1 MLYLKIYVILLYKHT
16 KMKKLLITLGILFAA
31 SISNADVLDNA
42 SGKISKMAA
51 DLIPGEG
58 VTEVSIDIEKNSE
71 PKFNILAV
79 RDIDKTENTNFFT
92 QISFSN
98 RDVSSHERYIANIG
112 LGYRFLT
119 DDESMMIGFNSF
131 YDSDLTEGHKRAS
144 IGFEAKASTL
154 DFNFNQYHALTG
166 MQKTINE
173 NSASYTDEQAVGGL
187 DYRFASQMPY
197 MPWAEISWKG
207 YQIESDKATDNI
219 KGDIYSLGLA
229 LTPSLQL
236 DLSRDQSDR
245 GSEDVSG
252 GSLSF
257 IYPPRENKPTL
268 LDGFSEE
275 VWFEESMQ
283 NKLSQKVERNNN
295 LTVEIQGAVIFTKK

>member
-1 MLYLKIYVILLYKHT
+1 
-16 KMKKLLITLGILFAA
+16 MKKYLLIISFFFVT
-31 SISNADVLDNA
+31 SVSNADVLDNV

-58 VTEVSIDIEKNSE
+58 VTEVSINIEKDSE
-71 PKFNILAV
+71 PKFDILAV

-92 QISFSN
+92 QISFRN
-98 RDVSSHERYIANIG
+98 IDVSDSERYIGNVG

-119 DDESMMIGFNSF
+119 EDESMMIGFNSF
-131 YDSDLTEGHKRAS
+131 YDHDLTDGHKRAS
-144 IGFEAKASTL
+144 LGFEARASTL

-173 NSASYTDEQAVGGL
+173 NSANYTEEQAVGGL

-207 YQIESDKATDNI
+207 YQIESDKAIDNI

-236 DLSRDQSDR
+236 DLSKDQGTS
-245 GSEDVSG
+245 GAEDVHG
-252 GSLSF
+252 GSLTF
-257 IYPPRENKPTL
+257 IYPPRESKPTL

-295 LTVEIQGAVIFTKK
+295 LTVEIQGAIIFTKK

>member
-1 MLYLKIYVILLYKHT
+1 
-16 KMKKLLITLGILFAA
+16 MKKYLLIISLLLVA
-31 SISNADVLDNA
+31 SASNADLLDNA

-71 PKFNILAV
+71 PSFNILAV

-92 QISFSN
+92 QISFTNTDISGN
-98 RDVSSHERYIANIG
+98 ERYIGNVG

-119 DDESMMIGFNSF
+119 EDKSMMIGFNSF
-131 YDSDLTEGHKRAS
+131 YDHDITEGHKRAS

-154 DFNFNQYHALTG
+154 DFNFNQYYALSG
-166 MQKTINE
+166 MQKVVNRKQT
-173 NSASYTDEQAVGGL
+173 SAVEEQAVGGF

-197 MPWAEISWKG
+197 MPWAEVSWTG
-207 YQIESDKATDNI
+207 YQIESDKATENI

-236 DLSRDQSDR
+236 DLSKDQSDR
-245 GSEDVSG
+245 GTEDVSG

-268 LDGFSEE
+268 LDGFSDE

>member
-1 MLYLKIYVILLYKHT
+1 
-16 KMKKLLITLGILFAA
+16 MKKYLLIVSFFFVISA
-31 SISNADVLDNA
+31 SNADILDNA
-42 SGKISKMAA
+42 SQKISKIAA

-71 PKFNILAV
+71 PNFNILAV
-79 RDIDKTENTNFFT
+79 RDIEKTENTNFFT

-98 RDVSSHERYIANIG
+98 VDVSGQERYIGNVG

-154 DFNFNQYHALTG
+154 EFNFNQYHALSQ
-166 MQKTINE
+166 MQKVKTEKGPTIE
-173 NSASYTDEQAVGGL
+173 EQALGGL
-187 DYRFASQMPY
+187 DYRFASQLPY

-207 YQIESDKATDNI
+207 YQIESDKASDNI

-229 LTPSLQL
+229 LTPTLQL
-236 DLSRDQSDR
+236 DLSKDQ
-245 GSEDVSG
+245 GSTGAEDVQG
-252 GSLSF
+252 GKLSF
-257 IYPPRENKPTL
+257 IYPPRESKPTL
-268 LDGFSEE
+268 LDGFSDE

>member
-1 MLYLKIYVILLYKHT
+1 
-16 KMKKLLITLGILFAA
+16 MKKFLITLGILFAA
-31 SISNADVLDNA
+31 SVSNADVLDNV

-71 PKFNILAV
+71 PNFNILAV
-79 RDIDKTENTNFFT
+79 RDIEKTENTNFFT
-92 QISFSN
+92 QISFHNTDISGN
-98 RDVSSHERYIANIG
+98 ERYIGNIG

-119 DDESMMIGFNSF
+119 DDESLMIGFNSF
-131 YDSDLTEGHKRAS
+131 YDHDLTDGHKRAS
-144 IGFEAKASTL
+144 IGFEARASTL
-154 DFNFNQYHALTG
+154 DFNFNQYHPLTG
-166 MQKTINE
+166 MQKNIVE
-173 NSASYTDEQAVGGL
+173 NKSSTVEEQVLGGV
-187 DYRFASQMPY
+187 DYRLASQLPY

-207 YQIESDKATDNI
+207 YQIESDKAADNV

-229 LTPSLQL
+229 LTPTLQL
-236 DLSRDQSDR
+236 DLSKDQSTS
-245 GSEDVSG
+245 GAEDVQG
-252 GSLSF
+252 GSLTF

-275 VWFEESMQ
+275 VWFKESMQ

>member
-1 MLYLKIYVILLYKHT
+1 
-16 KMKKLLITLGILFAA
+16 MKKYLLIISLLLVA
-31 SISNADVLDNA
+31 SVSNADVLDNV
-42 SGKISKMAA
+42 SGKISKFAA

-71 PKFNILAV
+71 PSFNILAV

-92 QISFSN
+92 QISFTNTDISGN
-98 RDVSSHERYIANIG
+98 ERYIGNVG

-119 DDESMMIGFNSF
+119 EDKSMMIGFNSF
-131 YDSDLTEGHKRAS
+131 YDHDLTEGHKRAS
-144 IGFEAKASTL
+144 IGFEARASTL

-173 NSASYTDEQAVGGL
+173 NSASYTEEQALGGV
-187 DYRFASQMPY
+187 DYRLGSQLPY

-207 YQIESDKATDNI
+207 YQIESDKATDNV

-236 DLSRDQSDR
+236 DLRKDQQNS
-245 GSEDVSG
+245 GEDIEG
-252 GSLSF
+252 GNLSF

-268 LDGFSEE
+268 LDGFSDE

>member
-1 MLYLKIYVILLYKHT
+1 
-16 KMKKLLITLGILFAA
+16 MKKYLLIISLLLVA
-31 SISNADVLDNA
+31 SVSNADVLDNV
-42 SGKISKMAA
+42 SGKISKFAA

-71 PKFNILAV
+71 PSFNILAV

-98 RDVSSHERYIANIG
+98 RDVSSHERYIGNIG

-119 DDESMMIGFNSF
+119 DDKSMMIGFNSF
-131 YDSDLTEGHKRAS
+131 YDHDLHYGHKRAS
-144 IGFEAKASTL
+144 IGFEASASTL
-154 DFNFNQYHALTG
+154 DFNFNQYYALSG
-166 MQKTINE
+166 MQEVLQRGQDTATE
-173 NSASYTDEQAVGGL
+173 EQSLGGV
-187 DYRFASQMPY
+187 DYRLASQLPY

-207 YQIESDKATDNI
+207 YQIESDKATDNV

-236 DLSRDQSDR
+236 DLSKDQSTS
-245 GSEDVSG
+245 GAEDVQG
-252 GSLSF
+252 GKLSF
-257 IYPPRENKPTL
+257 IYPPRESKPTL
-268 LDGFSEE
+268 LDGFSDE

>member
-1 MLYLKIYVILLYKHT
+1 
-16 KMKKLLITLGILFAA
+16 MKKYLLIISLLLVA
-31 SISNADVLDNA
+31 SASNADVLNNV

-51 DLIPGEG
+51 DLVPGEG

-79 RDIDKTENTNFFT
+79 RDIDKTESTNFFT
-92 QISFSN
+92 QISFTN
-98 RDVSSHERYIANIG
+98 TDVSDNERYIGNVG

-119 DDESMMIGFNSF
+119 EDKSMMIGFNSF
-131 YDSDLTEGHKRAS
+131 YDHDITEGHKRTS

-173 NSASYTDEQAVGGL
+173 NSANYTEEQAVGGL

-207 YQIESDKATDNI
+207 YQIESDKASDNI

-236 DLSRDQSDR
+236 DLSKDQSTS
-245 GSEDVSG
+245 GAEDVQG
-252 GSLSF
+252 GKLSF
-257 IYPPRENKPTL
+257 IYPPRESKPTL
-268 LDGFSEE
+268 LDGFSDE

>member
-1 MLYLKIYVILLYKHT
+1 
-16 KMKKLLITLGILFAA
+16 MKKYLLIISLLLVA
-31 SISNADVLDNA
+31 SVSNADVLDNV
-42 SGKISKMAA
+42 SGKISKFAA

-71 PKFNILAV
+71 PSFNILAV

-92 QISFSN
+92 QISFTNTDISGN
-98 RDVSSHERYIANIG
+98 ERYIGNVG

-119 DDESMMIGFNSF
+119 EDESMMIGFNSF
-131 YDSDLTEGHKRAS
+131 YDHDLTEGHKRAS
-144 IGFEAKASTL
+144 IGFEARASTL

-173 NSASYTDEQAVGGL
+173 NSANYTEEQAVGGF

-207 YQIESDKATDNI
+207 YQIESDKATDNV

-236 DLSRDQSDR
+236 DLSKDQSTS
-245 GSEDVSG
+245 GAEDVQG
-252 GSLSF
+252 GSLTF
-257 IYPPRENKPTL
+257 IYPPRESKPTL

>member
-1 MLYLKIYVILLYKHT
+1 
-16 KMKKLLITLGILFAA
+16 MKKYLLILSLFLAA
-31 SISNADVLDNA
+31 SVSNADVLNNV
-42 SGKISKMAA
+42 SGKISKSVA

-79 RDIDKTENTNFFT
+79 RDIDKTESTNFFT
-92 QISFSN
+92 QISFVNKDISGVN
-98 RDVSSHERYIANIG
+98 RYVGNVG

-131 YDSDLTEGHKRAS
+131 YDSDLIEGHKRAS
-144 IGFEAKASTL
+144 IGFEAKAYTL
-154 DFNFNQYHALTG
+154 EFNFNQYHALSQ
-166 MQKTINE
+166 MQKVKTEKGNTIE
-173 NSASYTDEQAVGGL
+173 EQALGGL
-187 DYRFASQMPY
+187 DYRFASQLPY

-229 LTPSLQL
+229 LTPTLQL
-236 DLSRDQSDR
+236 DLSKDQGTS
-245 GSEDVSG
+245 GAEDVQG

-257 IYPPRENKPTL
+257 IYPPRESKPTL

>member
-1 MLYLKIYVILLYKHT
+1 
-16 KMKKLLITLGILFAA
+16 MKKYLLILSLILVA
-31 SISNADVLDNA
+31 SASNADVLDNA
-42 SGKISKMAA
+42 SQKISKIAA

-58 VTEVSIDIEKNSE
+58 VTEVNIGFEKDSE
-71 PKFNILAV
+71 PDFTILAV
-79 RDIDKTENTNFFT
+79 RDIEKTENTNFFT

-119 DDESMMIGFNSF
+119 EDKSMMIGFNSF
-131 YDSDLTEGHKRAS
+131 YDHDITEGHKRAS

-154 DFNFNQYHALTG
+154 EFNFNQYHALSQ
-166 MQKTINE
+166 MQKVKTEKGNTIE
-173 NSASYTDEQAVGGL
+173 EQALGGL
-187 DYRFASQMPY
+187 DYRFASQLPY

-207 YQIESDKATDNI
+207 YQIESDKAIDNI

-229 LTPSLQL
+229 LTPSLQF
-236 DLSRDQSDR
+236 DYHKDQSTS
-245 GSEDVSG
+245 GAEDVQG
-252 GSLSF
+252 GSLTF
-257 IYPPRENKPTL
+257 IYPPRESKPTL
-268 LDGFSEE
+268 LDGFSDE

>member
-1 MLYLKIYVILLYKHT
+1 M
-16 KMKKLLITLGILFAA
+16 KMKKYLLIISFFFVT
-31 SISNADVLDNA
+31 SVSNADVLDNV
-42 SGKISKMAA
+42 SGKISKFAA

-71 PKFNILAV
+71 PSFTILAV

-92 QISFSN
+92 QISFHNS
-98 RDVSSHERYIANIG
+98 DVSSHERYIGNVG

-119 DDESMMIGFNSF
+119 EDKSMMIGFNSF
-131 YDSDLTEGHKRAS
+131 YDHDITEGHKRAS

-166 MQKTINE
+166 MKEVLGRDATTTRQ
-173 NSASYTDEQAVGGL
+173 EQSLGGL
-187 DYRFASQMPY
+187 DYRLGSQLPY

-236 DLSRDQSDR
+236 DLSKNQSTS
-245 GSEDVSG
+245 GEEDVSG

-268 LDGFSEE
+268 LDGFSDE

-295 LTVEIQGAVIFTKK
+295 LTVEIQGAIIFTKK

>member
-1 MLYLKIYVILLYKHT
+1 
-16 KMKKLLITLGILFAA
+16 MKKILITLGILFAA
-31 SISNADVLDNA
+31 SVSNADVLDNA

-79 RDIDKTENTNFFT
+79 RDIDKTESTNFFT
-92 QISFSN
+92 QISFTNTDISGN
-98 RDVSSHERYIANIG
+98 ERYIGNVG

-119 DDESMMIGFNSF
+119 EDKSMMIGFNSF
-131 YDSDLTEGHKRAS
+131 YDHDITEGHKRAS

-166 MQKTINE
+166 MQETINE
-173 NSASYTDEQAVGGL
+173 NSSSSTEEQALGGL

-268 LDGFSEE
+268 LDGFSDE

>member
-1 MLYLKIYVILLYKHT
+1 
-16 KMKKLLITLGILFAA
+16 MKKYLLIISLLLVA
-31 SISNADVLDNA
+31 SASNADLLDNA

-92 QISFSN
+92 QISFTNTDISGN
-98 RDVSSHERYIANIG
+98 ERYIGNVG

-131 YDSDLTEGHKRAS
+131 YDHDITEGHKRAS
-144 IGFEAKASTL
+144 IGFEARASTL

-173 NSASYTDEQAVGGL
+173 NSANYTEEQAVGGL

-229 LTPSLQL
+229 LTPSLQF
-236 DLSRDQSDR
+236 DYHKDQSTS
-245 GSEDVSG
+245 GAEDVQG
-252 GSLSF
+252 GSLTF
-257 IYPPRENKPTL
+257 IYPPRESKPTL
-268 LDGFSEE
+268 LDGFSDE
-275 VWFEESMQ
+275 VWFEESME

>member
-1 MLYLKIYVILLYKHT
+1 
-16 KMKKLLITLGILFAA
+16 MKKLLITLGILLAA
-31 SISNADVLDNA
+31 SVSNADVLNNV
-42 SGKISKMAA
+42 SGKITKSVA

-79 RDIDKTENTNFFT
+79 RDIDKTESTNFFT
-92 QISFSN
+92 QISFVNKDISGVN
-98 RDVSSHERYIANIG
+98 RYVGNVG

-154 DFNFNQYHALTG
+154 EFNFNQYHALSQ
-166 MQKTINE
+166 MQKVKTEKGPTIE
-173 NSASYTDEQAVGGL
+173 EQALGGL
-187 DYRFASQMPY
+187 DYRFASQLPY

-207 YQIESDKATDNI
+207 YQIESDKASDNI

-229 LTPSLQL
+229 LTPTLQL
-236 DLSRDQSDR
+236 DLSKDQ
-245 GSEDVSG
+245 GSTGAEDVQG
-252 GSLSF
+252 GKLSF
-257 IYPPRENKPTL
+257 IYPPRESKPTL
-268 LDGFSEE
+268 LDGFSDE
-275 VWFEESMQ
+275 VWFEESME

>member
-1 MLYLKIYVILLYKHT
+1 
-16 KMKKLLITLGILFAA
+16 MKKYLLIISLLLVA
-31 SISNADVLDNA
+31 SVSNADVLDNV
-42 SGKISKMAA
+42 SGKISKFAA

-71 PKFNILAV
+71 PSFNILAV

-92 QISFSN
+92 QISFTNTDISGN
-98 RDVSSHERYIANIG
+98 ERYIGNVG

-119 DDESMMIGFNSF
+119 EDESMMIGFNSF
-131 YDSDLTEGHKRAS
+131 YDHDLTEGHKRAS

-166 MQKTINE
+166 MQKNLAE
-173 NSASYTDEQAVGGL
+173 NKSSTVEEQVLGGV
-187 DYRFASQMPY
+187 DYRLASQMPY

-207 YQIESDKATDNI
+207 YQIESDKASDNI

-236 DLSRDQSDR
+236 DLSKDQGTS
-245 GSEDVSG
+245 GAEDVQG
-252 GSLSF
+252 GKLSF
-257 IYPPRENKPTL
+257 IYPPRESKPTL
-268 LDGFSEE
+268 LDGFSDE